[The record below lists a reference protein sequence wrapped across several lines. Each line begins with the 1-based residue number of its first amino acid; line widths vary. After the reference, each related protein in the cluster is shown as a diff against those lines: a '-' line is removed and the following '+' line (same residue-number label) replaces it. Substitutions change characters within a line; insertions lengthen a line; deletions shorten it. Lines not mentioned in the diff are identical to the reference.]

1 MNSSFLTEYIYWGL
15 CIFLIVYALI
25 YLMYK
30 KVIVSISDPL
40 NINIVLLAFKIAGLA
55 MTAIILNVNYTF
67 ILIVIFL
74 TLYLLAGSIVSWGI
88 KIKYKTLTLNIPLS
102 LQYIVSSSVILLLI
116 VNLVLNYFLG
126 FMPVFSGTQSRAL
139 MGSVSLPSLVL
150 LASYFGQISFLF
162 IILSKYRMIRNMNK
176 ISFVVFIITTS
187 LWGSKAALFY
197 FPLYLLEYDFI
208 LNLKLNADLLPA
220 HKIEIHKKIKK
231 CRRLFVGL
239 SITAIILLPIY
250 LIFLQ
255 VGVDITSSYSAII
268 QRLFSGFDNVMYFV
282 FYDIDIREVEKIN
295 IFEIYLY
302 PFVKKIF
309 YTPEFQSAGEY
320 IIYLISND
328 YVYAKSG
335 MNPNSNLIIE
345 LLLALDNLWFVAIFV
360 MAISYFSIKTRH
372 VILSSG
378 IITFKRMIIF
388 TIFVLSPFAILS
400 DGASTI
406 IMFLEL
412 FIIYILINTIY
423 NIIIISKRGYVSY
436 KFY

>member
-1 MNSSFLTEYIYWGL
+1 MNLSFLTEYIYWGL
-15 CIFLIVYALI
+15 CVSLMVYALI

-30 KVIVSISDPL
+30 KAIVSISDPL
-40 NINIVLLAFKIAGLA
+40 NIHIILLSLYIAGLA
-55 MTAIILNVNYTF
+55 VTAIYANVNYTYM
-67 ILIVIFL
+67 LIATFL
-74 TLYLLAGSIVSWGI
+74 TLYLLAGSVVHCCV
-88 KIKYKTLTLNIPLS
+88 KIKYKNLTLNIPLS
-102 LQYIVSSSVILLLI
+102 LQYIVSSFVMLLLI
-116 VNLVLNYFLG
+116 VNLILNYFIG
-126 FMPVFSGTQSRAL
+126 FMPVFSGTQSRAS
-139 MGSVSLPSLVL
+139 MGNVSLPSLVL

-162 IILSKYRMIRNMNK
+162 VMLSKYRTIKNMNK
-176 ISFVVFIITTS
+176 ISFVVFIITTF
-187 LWGSKAALFY
+187 LWGTKAALFY

-208 LNLKLNADLLPA
+208 LNLKLKADLLPA
-220 HKIEIHKKIKK
+220 HKTEIHQNIKK
-231 CRRLFVGL
+231 CRRLFVCS
-239 SITAIILLPIY
+239 SIVAVILLPIY
-250 LIFLQ
+250 LVFLQ

-268 QRLFSGFDNVMYFV
+268 QRFFSGFDNVMYFV
-282 FYDIDIREVEKIN
+282 FYDIDISEVEKIN

-360 MAISYFSIKTRH
+360 MVISYFSIKTRH

-378 IITFKRMIIF
+378 IITFKRLIIF
-388 TIFVLSPFAILS
+388 TIFVLSPFSILF
-400 DGASTI
+400 DGANTI